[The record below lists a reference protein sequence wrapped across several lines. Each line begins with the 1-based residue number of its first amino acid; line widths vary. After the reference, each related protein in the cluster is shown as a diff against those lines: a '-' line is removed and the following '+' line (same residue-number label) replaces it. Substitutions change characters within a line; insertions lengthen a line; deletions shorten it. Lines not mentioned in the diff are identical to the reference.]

1 MSEGHPHETLRRE
14 IDEIWSKL
22 GSSNHYQVL
31 GLAPTASRQTIHETY
46 AALLRKLTVAP
57 GTLPRAYTARI
68 DVILRAVEAAFV
80 TLSDPIQR
88 LNYDRTLPQST
99 FATRTSTVM
108 GERGSA
114 VPHRASQV
122 GVEPVEATHGLSRA
136 ERAQEVYSQG
146 LNPWEKTPLPQS
158 TGSYPAVKSAV
169 PHRASQVGVEPVEAT
184 HGLSRAERA
193 QEVYSQGLN
202 PWEKTPLPQSTGS
215 YPAVKKTPTPGA
227 LQAVAPIAPA
237 PQGEREAVVVP
248 PPIRRTAEMTSPF
261 GPPVA
266 HTPPSAERP
275 TANPLRA
282 TMTGVLAEPSK
293 LQADFDVLLQEI
305 DRITAS
311 VQLCVSQLAEIDGP
325 RKAQFHGTF
334 HALTATRGLLASM
347 LATREEAAGH
357 WEAAAKHWQRAARAK
372 PDDPSLAVR
381 AAMAAQRAGQ
391 DPSAAAMLT
400 KPANETSPAA
410 HHNNTGQ
417 HRAVRG

>member
-108 GERGSA
+108 GERG
-114 VPHRASQV
+114 
-122 GVEPVEATHGLSRA
+122 
-136 ERAQEVYSQG
+136 
-146 LNPWEKTPLPQS
+146 
-158 TGSYPAVKSAV
+158 SAV